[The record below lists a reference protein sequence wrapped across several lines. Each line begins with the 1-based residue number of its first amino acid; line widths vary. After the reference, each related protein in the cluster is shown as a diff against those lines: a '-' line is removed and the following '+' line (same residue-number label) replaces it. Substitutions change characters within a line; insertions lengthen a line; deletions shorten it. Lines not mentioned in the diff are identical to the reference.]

1 MDLYCVLYFVH
12 CSGVHTYILL
22 SAVCVHLLLCRPTYP
37 FPNPVYEYEYMGIG
51 SGGVALASMTE
62 NPAYVTA
69 GEAVTSFSSGP
80 EEDKEKDHTYEV
92 LPFEANEE
100 MDQGDT
106 TNGGRREAPDPMY
119 L

>member
-37 FPNPVYEYEYMGIG
+37 FPNPVYEYEYMGSG

-80 EEDKEKDHTYEV
+80 EEDKKDHTYEV
-92 LPFEANEE
+92 LPFEANKE